1 MTELPASSPLRHHV
15 VDVVLLRAEEQVLGL
30 GAERAVAAVKHLHPN
45 RDWPNGQCVDKP
57 MHRPQPAV
65 ELDFAV
71 AVTESCSRPDQ
82 AVAVSDQARL
92 DVGERV
98 TSAAWCHRPFNG
110 YASLPSLVM
119 GMAPTSGIVRP
130 LASVNGAV
138 HSTRVYLS

>member
-45 RDWPNGQCVDKP
+45 RDWPNG
-57 MHRPQPAV
+57 A
-65 ELDFAV
+65 
-71 AVTESCSRPDQ
+71 
-82 AVAVSDQARL
+82 
-92 DVGERV
+92 
-98 TSAAWCHRPFNG
+98 SACLHIG
-110 YASLPSLVM
+110 LPSLVM